1 MKKNSSKTNK
11 DKKAVVEEKK
21 QQSLGAVHT
30 HTHGSFSLNK
40 KIIIVTSLVLIIV
53 LITTLAIGI
62 LNKKPKST
70 IVEAQKT
77 NLNLQNNEHM
87 HVELDASGDKVPVPN
102 GYVGSKVTEENEIN
116 TGYVIYEGEEE
127 VNDTNKDEAQKSRN
141 QYVWIPV
148 PDISKFYGTDSNGKK
163 WGKIYNFTSGTN
175 SSDLFDEVTG
185 TYPLNWGESNGIMRI
200 NSKTNY
206 REPDVV
212 PKSGSTVY
220 DGDSRLKTLGLG
232 ARTTQEFLSQVESEF
247 NRMLASV
254 EKYGGF
260 YIGRYETGNLSKE
273 TAVVQ
278 KGNND
283 MASQTW
289 YNMYKRCK
297 NLKGKNTNVETGIA
311 WGNQFDR
318 TLAWLVETGSK
329 TKEQIADDSTS
340 WGNYRNA
347 TFEYINS
354 SGSTTTKNENSSTR
368 IPTGSAEYT
377 KANNI
382 YDLSGNVLDWTM
394 EAYYSYNRVLRG
406 GSCYSTGTSSPA
418 DYRNYY
424 YPTSSDNYYGCR
436 SALYIK

>member
-1 MKKNSSKTNK
+1 MALYT
-11 DKKAVVEEKK
+11 
-21 QQSLGAVHT
+21 HT

-40 KIIIVTSLVLIIV
+40 KIIIVTSLVLIII
-53 LITTLAIGI
+53 LITILAIGI
-62 LNKKPKST
+62 LSKKQKST
-70 IVEAQKT
+70 IVEAKQT

-102 GYVGSKVTEENEIN
+102 GYVGSKVTGENEIN

-148 PDISKFYGTDSNGKK
+148 PDPSKFYGTDANGKK

-273 TAVVQ
+273 TVVVQ

-283 MASQTW
+283 MGSQTW
-289 YNMYKRCK
+289 YTMYKRCK

-318 TLAWLVETGSK
+318 TLAWLVETGNK
-329 TKEQIADDSTS
+329 TKQEITDDSTS
-340 WGNYRNA
+340 WGNYKNA

-354 SGSTTTKNENSSTR
+354 SGNTATKNKDSSTR

-382 YDLSGNVLDWTM
+382 YDLSGNVRDWTM
-394 EAYYSYNRVLRG
+394 EAYYTNGRVLRG
-406 GSCYSTGTSSPA
+406 GGYGSTGTDYPA
-418 DYRNYY
+418 DYRYDY
-424 YPTSSDNYYGCR
+424 YPTYSGNGYGCR

>member
-1 MKKNSSKTNK
+1 MKENK
-11 DKKAVVEEKK
+11 ETTIKK
-21 QQSLGAVHT
+21 QSIADVMQT
-30 HTHGSFSLNK
+30 HRQFTLNK
-40 KIIIVTSLVLIIV
+40 KIIILICLVLIII

-62 LNKKPKST
+62 LSKKQNTT
-70 IVEAQKT
+70 ILEAKKT

-102 GYVGSKVTEENEIN
+102 GYVGSKITGENEVN

-148 PDISKFYGTDSNGKK
+148 PDISKFYGTDANGKK

-175 SSDLFDEVTG
+175 SSDLFDEITG

-200 NSKTNY
+200 NIKTNY

-318 TLAWLVETGSK
+318 TLAWLVETGNK
-329 TKEQIADDSTS
+329 TKQEITDDSTS
-340 WGNYRNA
+340 WGNYKNA

-354 SGSTTTKNENSSTR
+354 SGNTATKNKDSYTR

-382 YDLSGNVLDWTM
+382 YDLSGNVWDWTM
-394 EAYYSYNRVLRG
+394 EACSTYYRVLRG
-406 GSCYSTGTSSPA
+406 GNYTFSGSDFPA
-418 DYRNYY
+418 DSRYDYTPAYSNY
-424 YPTSSDNYYGCR
+424 YYGCR

>member
-1 MKKNSSKTNK
+1 MALYT
-11 DKKAVVEEKK
+11 
-21 QQSLGAVHT
+21 HT

-40 KIIIVTSLVLIIV
+40 KIIIVTSLVLIIII
-53 LITTLAIGI
+53 ITTLAIGI

-70 IVEAQKT
+70 TVEAQKT

-102 GYVGSKVTEENEIN
+102 GYVGSKVTGENEIN

-148 PDISKFYGTDSNGKK
+148 PDISKFYGTDANGKK
-163 WGKIYNFTSGTN
+163 WGKLYEFTSGTN
-175 SSDLFDEVTG
+175 SSDLFDEITG
-185 TYPLNWGESNGIMRI
+185 TYPLNWSESNGIIRI

-212 PKSGSTVY
+212 PKSGSIVY

-289 YNMYKRCK
+289 YTMYKGCK

-318 TLAWLVETGSK
+318 TLAWLVETGNK
-329 TKEQIADDSTS
+329 TKQEITDDSTS
-340 WGNYRNA
+340 WGNYYNA
-347 TFEYINS
+347 TFEYVTNS
-354 SGSTTTKNENSSTR
+354 GNTATKNKDSYTR

-382 YDLSGNVLDWTM
+382 YDLSGNVRDWTM
-394 EAYYSYNRVLRG
+394 EAYYTYYRVLRG
-406 GSCYSTGTSSPA
+406 GGCYGTGTDGPA
-418 DYRNYY
+418 GYRDDVN
-424 YPTSSDNYYGCR
+424 PTYSYTYFGCR

>member
-1 MKKNSSKTNK
+1 M
-11 DKKAVVEEKK
+11 
-21 QQSLGAVHT
+21 
-30 HTHGSFSLNK
+30 
-40 KIIIVTSLVLIIV
+40 

-62 LNKKPKST
+62 LNKKQKST

-102 GYVGSKVTEENEIN
+102 GYVGSKVTGENEIN

-148 PDISKFYGTDSNGKK
+148 PDPSKFYGTDSNGKK

-175 SSDLFDEVTG
+175 SNPLFDEITG
-185 TYPLNWGESNGIMRI
+185 TYPNNWSESNGIIRI

-212 PKSGSTVY
+212 TKYDSTVC

-232 ARTTQEFLSQVESEF
+232 ARTTQEFLIQVESEF

-273 TAVVQ
+273 TVVVQ

-283 MASQTW
+283 MTSQTG
-289 YNMYKRCK
+289 YTMYKRCK

-318 TLAWLVETGSK
+318 TLAWLVETGNK
-329 TKEQIADDSTS
+329 TKQEITDDSTS
-340 WGNYRNA
+340 WGNYYNA

-354 SGSTTTKNENSSTR
+354 RGNTATKNKGRYTR

-382 YDLSGNVLDWTM
+382 YDLSGNVCDWTM
-394 EAYYSYNRVLRG
+394 EAWSTSSRVFRG
-406 GSCYSTGTSSPA
+406 GDYNCTG
-418 DYRNYY
+418 
-424 YPTSSDNYYGCR
+424 SDNPAVSCGSLSPNGSNSFVGCR

>member
-11 DKKAVVEEKK
+11 EKDVVVEEKE
-21 QQSLGAVHT
+21 
-30 HTHGSFSLNK
+30 THGKIILNK
-40 KIIIVTSLVLIIV
+40 KIIIVTSLVLIII

-62 LNKKPKST
+62 LSKKQKST
-70 IVEAQKT
+70 IVEAKKT
-77 NLNLQNNEHM
+77 NFNLQNNEHM
-87 HVELDASGDKVPVPN
+87 HIELDASGDKVPVPN
-102 GYVGSKVTEENEIN
+102 GYVGSKVTGENEIN

-127 VNDTNKDEAQKSRN
+127 VNDTNKDEAQRSRN

-148 PDISKFYGTDSNGKK
+148 PDISKFYGTDANGKK
-163 WGKIYNFTSGTN
+163 WGNLYELTSGT
-175 SSDLFDEVTG
+175 SSDPLFDEVTG
-185 TYPLNWGESNGIMRI
+185 TYPLNWSESNGVMKI
-200 NSKTNY
+200 NDKTEI

-212 PKSGSTVY
+212 PKNDSTVY

-260 YIGRYETGNLSKE
+260 YMGRYETGNLSKE

-289 YNMYKRCK
+289 YTMYKKCK
-297 NLKGKNTNVETGIA
+297 NLKGKNINVETGIA

-318 TLAWLVETGSK
+318 TLAWLVETGS
-329 TKEQIADDSTS
+329 
-340 WGNYRNA
+340 
-347 TFEYINS
+347 
-354 SGSTTTKNENSSTR
+354 
-368 IPTGSAEYT
+368 AEYT

-382 YDLSGNVLDWTM
+382 YDLSENVYDWTM
-394 EAYYSYNRVLRG
+394 EVDHLYTRGCRG
-406 GSCYSTGTSSPA
+406 GDYDSKGAETPA
-418 DYRNYY
+418 DSRGNS
-424 YPTSSDNYYGCR
+424 YPVSSSYFR
-436 SALYIK
+436 RLSFSTLY

>member
-1 MKKNSSKTNK
+1 MKKKRNS
-11 DKKAVVEEKK
+11 KA
-21 QQSLGAVHT
+21 LAL

-53 LITTLAIGI
+53 LITTLAMGI
-62 LNKKPKST
+62 LSKKQKST
-70 IVEAQKT
+70 IVEAKKT

-102 GYVGSKVTEENEIN
+102 GYVGSKVTGENEIN

-163 WGKIYNFTSGTN
+163 WGKLYEFTSGT
-175 SSDLFDEVTG
+175 SSDPLFDEVTG
-185 TYPLNWGESNGIMRI
+185 TYPLNWSESNGIMRI
-200 NSKTNY
+200 NSKTNF

-273 TAVVQ
+273 TAVVK
-278 KGNND
+278 KGNTDINY
-283 MASQTW
+283 QTW

-318 TLAWLVETGSK
+318 TLAWLVETGNK
-329 TKEQIADDSTS
+329 TKQEITDDSTS
-340 WGNYRNA
+340 WGNYTNA

-354 SGSTTTKNENSSTR
+354 SGNTATKNKGGGIR

-394 EAYYSYNRVLRG
+394 EVFGTYGAYGRDLRG
-406 GSCYSTGTSSPA
+406 GVYDDTGTLGPA
-418 DYRNYY
+418 VSRGNGD
-424 YPTSSDNYYGCR
+424 PTRSYDDVGCR

>member
-1 MKKNSSKTNK
+1 
-11 DKKAVVEEKK
+11 
-21 QQSLGAVHT
+21 
-30 HTHGSFSLNK
+30 
-40 KIIIVTSLVLIIV
+40 
-53 LITTLAIGI
+53 
-62 LNKKPKST
+62 
-70 IVEAQKT
+70 
-77 NLNLQNNEHM
+77 M

-148 PDISKFYGTDSNGKK
+148 PDPSKFYGTDANGKK
-163 WGKIYNFTSGTN
+163 WGKIYNFISGT
-175 SSDLFDEVTG
+175 TG
-185 TYPLNWGESNGIMRI
+185 TYPLNWSESNGIMRI

-212 PKSGSTVY
+212 PKYGSTVF
-220 DGDSRLKTLGLG
+220 DGDSCLKTLGLG
-232 ARTTQEFLSQVESEF
+232 ARTTQEFLSQLESEF

-260 YIGRYETGNLSKE
+260 YIGRYETGNINQD
-273 TAVVQ
+273 TPVIQ
-278 KGNND
+278 KGNTNIH
-283 MASQTW
+283 SQTW

-318 TLAWLVETGSK
+318 TLAWLVETGNK
-329 TKEQIADDSTS
+329 TKQEITDDSTS
-340 WGNYRNA
+340 WGNYYNA

-354 SGSTTTKNENSSTR
+354 SGNTATKNKDSGIR

-394 EAYYSYNRVLRG
+394 EAYDTLGRVLRG
-406 GSCYSTGTSSPA
+406 GIYDVTGTGVPA

-424 YPTSSDNYYGCR
+424 SVPTDSNDYSGCR

>member
-1 MKKNSSKTNK
+1 MKKKRNS
-11 DKKAVVEEKK
+11 KA
-21 QQSLGAVHT
+21 LAL

-62 LNKKPKST
+62 LSKKQNST

-102 GYVGSKVTEENEIN
+102 GYVGSKVTGENEIN

-148 PDISKFYGTDSNGKK
+148 PDISKFYGTDGNGKK
-163 WGKIYNFTSGTN
+163 WGKLYEFTSGT
-175 SSDLFDEVTG
+175 SSDPLFDEVTG
-185 TYPLNWGESNGIMRI
+185 TYPNNWNESNGIIRI
-200 NSKTNY
+200 NSKTNH
-206 REPDVV
+206 REPDVI
-212 PKSGSTVY
+212 PKSVSTVY

-260 YIGRYETGNLSKE
+260 YIGRYETGNINQD
-273 TAVVQ
+273 TPIIQ
-278 KGNND
+278 KGNTNIH
-283 MASQTW
+283 SQTW

-318 TLAWLVETGSK
+318 TLAWLVETGNK
-329 TKEQIADDSTS
+329 TKQEITDDSTS
-340 WGNYRNA
+340 WGNYYNA

-354 SGSTTTKNENSSTR
+354 SGNTATKNKDSSTR

-382 YDLSGNVLDWTM
+382 YDLSGNVRDWTM
-394 EAYYSYNRVLRG
+394 EACYTFSRVLRG
-406 GSCYSTGTSSPA
+406 GDYYDAGSNYPA
-418 DYRNYY
+418 GNRRYY
-424 YPTSSDNYYGCR
+424 YPTYSYSYYGCR

>member
-1 MKKNSSKTNK
+1 M
-11 DKKAVVEEKK
+11 
-21 QQSLGAVHT
+21 
-30 HTHGSFSLNK
+30 
-40 KIIIVTSLVLIIV
+40 

-62 LNKKPKST
+62 LSKKQKST

-87 HVELDASGDKVPVPN
+87 HVELDSSGDKVPVPN
-102 GYVGSKVTEENEIN
+102 GYVGSKVTGENEIN

-175 SSDLFDEVTG
+175 SNPLFDEITG
-185 TYPLNWGESNGIMRI
+185 TYPLDWSESNGIMRI
-200 NSKTNY
+200 NGKTSC

-273 TAVVQ
+273 TAVVK
-278 KGNND
+278 KGNTDINY
-283 MASQTW
+283 QTW
-289 YNMYKRCK
+289 YNMYKKCK
-297 NLKGKNTNVETGIA
+297 TLKGKNTNVETGIA

-318 TLAWLVETGSK
+318 TLAWLVETGNK
-329 TKEQIADDSTS
+329 TKQEITDDSTS
-340 WGNYRNA
+340 WGNYYNA

-354 SGSTTTKNENSSTR
+354 SGNTATKNKDSSTR

-382 YDLSGNVLDWTM
+382 YDLSGNVWDWTM
-394 EAYYSYNRVLRG
+394 EAYYTDVRFLRG
-406 GSCYSTGTSSPA
+406 GYYSESGADYPA
-418 DYRNYY
+418 DRHGHSG
-424 YPTSSDNYYGCR
+424 PTSSYYNAGCR

>member
-1 MKKNSSKTNK
+1 M
-11 DKKAVVEEKK
+11 
-21 QQSLGAVHT
+21 
-30 HTHGSFSLNK
+30 
-40 KIIIVTSLVLIIV
+40 ILIIV

-62 LNKKPKST
+62 LSKKQNST

-102 GYVGSKVTEENEIN
+102 GYVGSKVTGENEIN

-148 PDISKFYGTDSNGKK
+148 PDISKFYGTDANGKE

-185 TYPLNWGESNGIMRI
+185 TYPLNWSESNGIMEIKDR
-200 NSKTNY
+200 TYY

-212 PKSGSTVY
+212 PKYGSTVY

-260 YIGRYETGNLSKE
+260 YIGRYETGNIDQD
-273 TAVVQ
+273 TPVIQ
-278 KGNND
+278 KGNTNIH
-283 MASQTW
+283 SQTW
-289 YNMYKRCK
+289 YSMYKRCK

-318 TLAWLVETGSK
+318 TLAWLVETGNK
-329 TKEQIADDSTS
+329 TKQEITDDSTS
-340 WGNYRNA
+340 WGNYYNA

-354 SGSTTTKNENSSTR
+354 SGNTATKNKDSSTR

-382 YDLSGNVLDWTM
+382 YDLSGNVRDWTM
-394 EAYYSYNRVLRG
+394 EAYGTSYRVLRG
-406 GSCYSTGTSSPA
+406 GFYFGTGTDVPA
-418 DYRNYY
+418 DYRLYY
-424 YPTSSDNYYGCR
+424 NPTYSNGYNGCR